1 MEKQFN
7 VFEEEIEECCSNPIT
22 GFFRDGFCHTDNL
35 DQGLHVVC
43 AYITDDFLEF
53 SKSRGNDL
61 STPREE
67 FNFPGLKEGD
77 HWCVCAERWK
87 EAYEN
92 DKAPKIFLR
101 RTNRKSIKIIDLE
114 NQNLFLPTKLFLEL
128 FLPKLSGLLFFH
140 DRSHLILLRE
150 CFSARY
156 FLKN

>member
-43 AYITDDFLEF
+43 AFITDDFLTF

-92 DKAPKIFLR
+92 GKAPKIFLR
-101 RTNRKSIKIIDLE
+101 RTNKKTLSIIDLA
-114 NQNLFLPTKLFLEL
+114 
-128 FLPKLSGLLFFH
+128 
-140 DRSHLILLRE
+140 ILKK
-150 CFSARY
+150 FSID
-156 FLKN
+156 LV

>member
-1 MEKQFN
+1 M
-7 VFEEEIEECCSNPIT
+7 IPIGISHKT
-22 GFFRDGFCHTDNL
+22 SACM
-35 DQGLHVVC
+35 GLL
-43 AYITDDFLEF
+43 FLRKLFLKF

-114 NQNLFLPTKLFLEL
+114 
-128 FLPKLSGLLFFH
+128 
-140 DRSHLILLRE
+140 ILKKYAIDLD
-150 CFSARY
+150 
-156 FLKN
+156 

>member
-1 MEKQFN
+1 MKRA
-7 VFEEEIEECCSNPIT
+7 VFPGSFDPITLGHCEIIKKAINIFDEVIEECCSNPIT

-43 AYITDDFLEF
+43 AYITDDFLQF

-101 RTNRKSIKIIDLE
+101 RTNRKSVKIIDLE
-114 NQNLFLPTKLFLEL
+114 
-128 FLPKLSGLLFFH
+128 
-140 DRSHLILLRE
+140 ILKKYAIDLD
-150 CFSARY
+150 
-156 FLKN
+156 